1 MKTRCGGMRDK
12 RMAKQKIK
20 FEKEYGEDSRNTY
33 YFTGSQRQPTINE
46 ILSFIK
52 DNRLEDEIDDYFLI
66 LAINPK
72 ADMDSGYFLGEEEN
86 KTVEFWGYDGGQ
98 GKYNS
103 GCPICGHERDMGGDV
118 CPVCN
123 KPW

>member
-1 MKTRCGGMRDK
+1 
-12 RMAKQKIK
+12 MARNKIT
-20 FEKEYGEDSRNTY
+20 FEKEYGEDSRYSY

-46 ILSFIK
+46 ILNFIK
-52 DNRLEDEIDDYFLI
+52 DNCLEDEIDDYFLI
-66 LAINPK
+66 LVINPK
-72 ADMDSGYFLGEEEN
+72 ADMDGGGLFNEGEN

-103 GCPICGHERDMGGDV
+103 GCPICGKERDLGGEN

-123 KPW
+123 KPWD